1 MEAIS
6 DRLFNENA
14 NTIEAGNDDP
24 SLLTIILDLSMKGW
38 YNIKEMISIQDIT
51 KSLLVFLNGHL
62 SLNNSN
68 QVAFLVSSTMGSKF
82 LYPDLTMVGNPNV
95 SEHSEHF
102 PDMYRLFKM
111 VDQSVLQRL
120 NEYIEEIIKF
130 ETGNEKKGFNCL
142 TGAISMALTYTNS
155 MLTLDQSIT
164 TTTAAAMTASTLEST
179 SNNNNTSGTS
189 GSSSTSSSTSM
200 KSRVLIV
207 SANDDDDLRYIPL
220 MNCIFA
226 AQKMKVSIDV
236 AKLGHNNSSYL
247 QQASDATKGVYLHI
261 EDPKGIIQVLSTAF
275 FIEPNLRPY
284 IILPTNSN
292 VNYRASCFITGK
304 SVDLGYVCSVCLCI
318 MSQLPQSGKCPACDS
333 EFDKKIIQ
341 DLNREPQVISKKKRK
356 LENGSLTK

>member
-14 NTIEAGNDDP
+14 NTIESGNDDP

-102 PDMYRLFKM
+102 PDMYRSFKM

-120 NEYIEEIIKF
+120 NE
-130 ETGNEKKGFNCL
+130 
-142 TGAISMALTYTNS
+142 
-155 MLTLDQSIT
+155 MLT
-164 TTTAAAMTASTLEST
+164 
-179 SNNNNTSGTS
+179 
-189 GSSSTSSSTSM
+189 TSSSTSM

-356 LENGSLTK
+356 LENGSSTK